1 MVSVLTPMAANC
13 RFKPQLGPT
22 NDYKVGIC
30 CFSAKHA
37 TLRRKSK
44 DWLAQN
50 RDDVSKW
57 SDMYIRGLLFKWA
70 SIIKIQLSM
79 LL

>member
-1 MVSVLTPMAANC
+1 
-13 RFKPQLGPT
+13 
-22 NDYKVGIC
+22 
-30 CFSAKHA
+30 
-37 TLRRKSK
+37 
-44 DWLAQN
+44 LAQN